1 MEKIILEIK
10 DLSFSYTNQEI
21 FKKINFNV
29 YENKI
34 YGIFGQSG
42 IGKTTFL
49 KILSLLYTEYDF
61 FEISGEILFKGV
73 DILKIKKD
81 FWKIRRKIVYI
92 SQNPQCFKMS
102 VFKNVAFPLSLL
114 KIKDKSLVEAKVTNA
129 LKQVNLF
136 NEVKEKLNAS
146 ALELSGGQQQRLAI
160 ARALVLEPDI
170 LLFDEPTSSLD
181 MKNSDRIGELI
192 KKLKER
198 HTVIFVSHDTERMK
212 KLSDFIYEVKD
223 KAFIHRNNECA

>member
-1 MEKIILEIK
+1 MEKIMLEIK

-114 KIKDKSLVEAKVTNA
+114 KIKDKSLVEAKVTNV

-223 KAFIHRNNECA
+223 KAFIPINM

>member
-223 KAFIHRNNECA
+223 KAFIPINM

>member
-223 KAFIHRNNECA
+223 KNFIPVFISR